1 MNLSII
7 IMSTGSEITT
17 GKSLDT
23 NSMWIANELSL
34 KGYIAERFIVVP
46 DSPQVIKEEIERF
59 INSKSP
65 TLIIMTGGL
74 GATMDDHTLNVVL
87 SITGFSKKRIESA
100 YNKLVTVSEKR
111 GSQYMEILGVTS
123 KQTYIPESAAPLLN
137 TVGIAPGFFVKLGEN
152 FWISAMP
159 GVPIEM
165 KAMFSNELLPIILNN
180 FPIIKKLYLSKYIW
194 NMSEGLYQKEFI
206 NENINFIKENN
217 IEWGVTAKAGHIKVS
232 FISESEVLLNEILKR
247 LQEHYKKLLTD
258 DILESI
264 HHLLINR
271 NETLSTAESC
281 TGGYI
286 GKSIT
291 DLAGSSKYFLG
302 SIVSYHNDIKEK
314 LLYVKNDSLKNY
326 GAVSDEV
333 AREMLVGLEKSFQ
346 STYGISVTGIAGPGG
361 GTAEKEVGTVYIG
374 IKRINKEAK
383 IFKHLY
389 PFGRESFRNAV
400 VQISLYYLYNEILE
414 NN

>member
-1 MNLSII
+1 
-7 IMSTGSEITT
+7 MSTGSEITT

-46 DSPQVIKEEIERF
+46 DSPKIIKEEIERF
-59 INSKSP
+59 IPSTSP

-87 SITGFSKKRIESA
+87 GITDSSKIRVESA
-100 YNKLVTVSEKR
+100 YNKLVSISEKR
-111 GSQYMEILGVTS
+111 GPQYMELLGVSS
-123 KQTYIPESAAPLLN
+123 KQTYIPENATVLLN
-137 TVGIAPGFFVKLGEN
+137 NVGIAPGFLVKLGDN
-152 FWISAMP
+152 FWLSAMP

-165 KAMFSNELLPIILNN
+165 KSMFSNELLPNIIKD
-180 FPIIKKLYLSKYIW
+180 FPIVKKLYLSKYIW
-194 NMSEGLYQKEFI
+194 NMSEGIYQKEFI
-206 NENINFIKENN
+206 NENLNFIKENN

-232 FISESEVLLNEILKR
+232 FISESNILLNEILIR
-247 LQEHYKKLLTD
+247 LQNFYKKLLTD

-264 HHLLINR
+264 HNLLIN
-271 NETLSTAESC
+271 NKETLSTAESC

-286 GKSIT
+286 GKCIT
-291 DLAGSSKYFLG
+291 DLAGSSQYYLG

-314 LLYVKNDSLKNY
+314 LLNVKRDTLNNL
-326 GAVSDEV
+326 GAVSEEV
-333 AREMLVGLEKSFQ
+333 AREMLIGLENNFK
-346 STYGISVTGIAGPGG
+346 STYSISVTGIAGPGG
-361 GTAEKEVGTVYIG
+361 GTPEKEVGTVYIG
-374 IKRINKEAK
+374 IKRINKEIK
-383 IFKHLY
+383 IYKHLY

-400 VQISLYYLYNEILE
+400 VQISLFYLYNEILE